1 MMNNLNPRLSI
12 KSISKSFGNN
22 LVLKDVSFDLIPGEV
37 TSFIGANGAGKTTLV
52 KILAGIHSFEKGKIE
67 IDGVDYSP
75 INPTDAIRKGIAIV
89 HQIISEGVIEDMTV
103 YENLVIDRLCIG
115 ESDIFFNRNKAK
127 KDAQK
132 IANSLDL
139 DLPLNSLTRDLSQA
153 EKQLVAIA
161 RSMAHEPK
169 ILILDEPSSSL
180 SSKETERLFSL
191 VEKLKNNGVSV
202 LYISHKMA
210 DIKRLSDKVISLRDG
225 RIAGTFQKP
234 INFNNAISSML
245 GKELANLEFLQKQKG
260 NKLIEFNEFQLSEVS
275 KKFNL
280 SIYKGQV
287 TALTGLIGTGKSEF
301 IECIFGLRNQFKGSI
316 MLNGISF
323 KPKSPQDAIKNKI
336 YLASEDRTRNSLF
349 SNFNLF
355 KNIDFPFL
363 NLFSNFGFL
372 KKKNEIKNASKLISL
387 LKVKCDDPNQDIGDL
402 SGGNQQKI
410 VLARWLTNESQLLIL
425 DEPFQG
431 VDIASRQEIGEILRK
446 NSLNKAS
453 VIVCS
458 DLDEVTEVAD
468 RILVFSKWTLVG
480 DFERNEFNKQSVIDL
495 MSA

>member
-1 MMNNLNPRLSI
+1 MVNKLKPRLSI
-12 KSISKSFGNN
+12 KSITKSFGNN
-22 LVLKDVSFDLIPGEV
+22 LVLKDVNFDLFPGEV

-52 KILAGIHSFEKGKIE
+52 KILAGIHNFEKGKIE
-67 IDGVDYSP
+67 IDGLDYSP
-75 INPTDAIRKGIAIV
+75 INPTDAMRKGIAIV

-115 ESDIFFNRNKAK
+115 DSDIYFNRNKAK
-127 KDAQK
+127 KDAKK
-132 IANSLDL
+132 IADALDL

-191 VEKLKNNGVSV
+191 VEKLKNNGVSI

-210 DIKRLSDKVISLRDG
+210 DIKRLSDKVVSLRDG
-225 RIAGTFQKP
+225 RITGTFKRP
-234 INFNNAISSML
+234 INFNDAISSML
-245 GKELANLEFLQKQKG
+245 GKELANIKFSQKQKSD
-260 NKLIEFNEFQLSEVS
+260 KIIEFSDFQITEISR
-275 KKFNL
+275 KFNL

-301 IECIFGLRNQFKGSI
+301 IECIFGLRNQFNGNIK
-316 MLNGISF
+316 LNGIAF
-323 KPKSPQDAIKNKI
+323 NPKSPQDAIRNKI
-336 YLASEDRTRNSLF
+336 YLASEDRTKNSLF

-363 NLFSNFGFL
+363 DLFSKFSFL
-372 KKKNEIKNASKLISL
+372 KKKDEIKNANDLISL
-387 LKVKCDDPNQDIGDL
+387 LNVKCEDAQQDIGDL

-410 VLARWLTNESQLLIL
+410 VLARWLTHISQLLIL

-431 VDIASRQEIGEILRK
+431 VDISSRQEIGEILRK
-446 NSLNKAS
+446 NSTNKAS
-453 VIVCS
+453 LIVCS
-458 DLDEVTEVAD
+458 DLDEITEVAD

-480 DFERNEFNKQSVIDL
+480 DFERNKFNKQSVIDL

>member
-1 MMNNLNPRLSI
+1 MNILTKPRLSI
-12 KSISKSFGNN
+12 RSISKNFGNN
-22 LVLKDVSFDLIPGEV
+22 SVLKKVSFDLFPGEI

-52 KILAGIHSFEKGKIE
+52 KILAGIHKFEEGKIE
-67 IDGVDYSP
+67 IDGINYSP
-75 INPTDAIRKGIAIV
+75 VNPTDAMRKGIAIV

-115 ESDIFFNRNKAK
+115 DSAIFFNRKNAK
-127 KDAQK
+127 KAAKK
-132 IANSLDL
+132 IADALDI

-161 RSMAHEPK
+161 RSMAHNPK

-180 SSKETERLFSL
+180 SSKETKRLFTL
-191 VEKLKNNGVSV
+191 VEKLKKNDVCI

-210 DIKRLSDKVISLRDG
+210 DIKRLSDKVIALRDG
-225 RIAGTFQKP
+225 KITGTFTNP
-234 INFNNAISSML
+234 INFNNAIASML
-245 GKELANLEFLQKQKG
+245 GKELANIDFLHKPKG
-260 NKLIEFNEFQLSEVS
+260 NKIIQFKDFQLSHSS

-280 SIYKGQV
+280 SIYKDQV
-287 TALTGLIGTGKSEF
+287 TAITGLIGTGKSEF
-301 IECIFGLRNQFKGSI
+301 MECIFGLRNQFGGI
-316 MLNGISF
+316 IELNEKKF
-323 KPKSPQDAIKNKI
+323 NPKSPKEAIKNKI
-336 YLASEDRTRNSLF
+336 FLASEDRTKNSLF

-372 KKKNEIKNASKLISL
+372 KKKNEIKNARDLISL
-387 LKVKCDDPNQDIGDL
+387 LKVKCEDPRQDIGDL

-410 VLARWLTNESQLLIL
+410 VLARWLTDESQLLIL

-431 VDIASRQEIGEILRK
+431 VDISSRQEIGGILRK
-446 NSLNKAS
+446 NSINKAS
-453 VIVCS
+453 IIVCS